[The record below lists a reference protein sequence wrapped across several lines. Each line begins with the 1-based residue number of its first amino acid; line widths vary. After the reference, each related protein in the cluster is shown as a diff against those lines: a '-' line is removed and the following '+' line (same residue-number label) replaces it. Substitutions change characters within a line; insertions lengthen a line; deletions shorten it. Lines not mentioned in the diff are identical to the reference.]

1 MRDGTPFAFAGLW
14 EVWAGVS
21 PKLATCCHITTGPN
35 ELVLTYHDRMSVI
48 LPAADYPRWLDPTTP
63 QAELI
68 KLLVPYPAEMIDSI
82 AVSNRVNKVA
92 KALSRNNSS
101 NYVFGVMW

>member
-1 MRDGTPFAFAGLW
+1 
-14 EVWAGVS
+14 
-21 PKLATCCHITTGPN
+21 
-35 ELVLTYHDRMSVI
+35 MSVI
-48 LPAADYPRWLDPTTP
+48 LPAADYSRWLDPTTP

-92 KALSRNNSS
+92 KGLSRNNLY
-101 NYVFGVMW
+101 NFFLGVMW